1 VLTEA
6 CVGRGAVGGYVVS
19 FEAHGKVAAG
29 LALRVLAG
37 ERPSPTGEGTTLPM
51 FDDRQIKRWRI
62 DRRLLP
68 AGSAVLFSEPRLWER
83 SRRYV
88 ARALGLPLVPRRPHQ
103 ILDDPIGFETLLSD
117 LSAVLTSCAAADV
130 DRQVDAG
137 LRRIVEALGVDRAAI
152 WALDDRSDE
161 ARLTHSWVREGVRPA
176 CEAQQC
182 VGGPGAR
189 WGRPGAHHR

>member
-1 VLTEA
+1 MEAARQQLAAYAGSIEISYLVDWPLEDVLKAAAALPKDTVVLAGPFLRDGTGRDFATPAVIGRLTAVSGVPVYVLTEA

-88 ARALGLPLVPRRPHQ
+88 ARALGLPLVPRRRTREP
-103 ILDDPIGFETLLSD
+103 
-117 LSAVLTSCAAADV
+117 SA
-130 DRQVDAG
+130 Q
-137 LRRIVEALGVDRAAI
+137 
-152 WALDDRSDE
+152 
-161 ARLTHSWVREGVRPA
+161 
-176 CEAQQC
+176 
-182 VGGPGAR
+182 
-189 WGRPGAHHR
+189 